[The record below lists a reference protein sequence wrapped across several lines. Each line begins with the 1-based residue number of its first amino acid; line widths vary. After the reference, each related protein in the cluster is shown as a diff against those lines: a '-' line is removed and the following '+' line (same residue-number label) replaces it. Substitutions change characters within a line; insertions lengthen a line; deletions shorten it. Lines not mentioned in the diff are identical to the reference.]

1 MSLALTAD
9 KRRQVMQYLGYPN
22 VTSSGQPW
30 PSLFPTYYTLDHID
44 AGAEDDIRRLLGV
57 LRATEEQMFEAQ
69 TRLQVKRVGEIELRT
84 DEFERL
90 RASYNDWV
98 SRLSGITG
106 IPVNQTSASSSLNIP
121 RRHV

>member
-9 KRRQVMQYLGYPN
+9 ERRQVMQYLGYPN

-30 PSLFPTYYTLDHID
+30 PALFPTYYTLDHVD

-106 IPVNQTSASSSLNIP
+106 IPMNQTSASSSINIP
-121 RRHV
+121 RRHA